1 MNKDGYYIQLFSV
14 HGLVRGANWEMGRNA
29 DTGGQVKYVVE
40 LAQALGENPDVRKV
54 DLFTRRIRQEEY
66 AEEYG
71 EPIEQ
76 LSEKVRIVRIPCGGD
91 RYIRKE
97 LLWPHLD
104 EFVDNT
110 IQFIDQEND
119 IPDALHGHYAD
130 GGYIAME
137 LANLLGAPLVFT
149 GHSLGIPKRQKLQQS
164 GMSETAMNEEYRID
178 HRIEMETAVINK
190 ADFIVTSTQQE
201 IDEQYAHYEQK
212 QTPNFVVIPPGIDTT
227 RFYPFFFDEPPNT
240 QEQENIQQANFFMNK
255 ELERFLVEP
264 DKRLILALSRPDRRK
279 NIPGLVEAYGNDK
292 ELQAMANLAIFA
304 GLRKDINAMD
314 SNEQE
319 VLTELLL
326 LMDKF
331 DLYGKLAIPKKHD
344 FEYEVPEL
352 YRIAAR
358 KQGVFI
364 NPAYTEPFGLTLIE
378 AASSGLPIV
387 ATDDGGPQ
395 NIVKYC
401 QNGLLVDVSDPKKIS
416 QALKDVIAD
425 DEQWRTY
432 SQNGV
437 RGVQEH
443 YSWSAHTQS
452 YVEELGQIVA
462 PKLLADSNYES
473 ITTPMVETIP
483 QVDSEALKAVGKR
496 LMTVDKL
503 FISDIDDT
511 LIGHDDALAEL
522 AQQIRIN
529 RHRIGFG
536 LATGRPIDMVLPLFE
551 EYNLPV
557 ADIIISSVG
566 TEIYYGSRHLID
578 RGWHAHISYNW
589 RPEQIVVTMS
599 QLPFVEMQ
607 PKDGMRAFKL
617 SYFMDDEH
625 DHLQQVHNALQAQN
639 LHYTLIYSR
648 GHFLDILPERAS
660 KGQAIRYV
668 CQKWSIPLHNV
679 LVSGDSDNDADMIEG
694 EMLGVVV
701 GNHHAD
707 LDVLR
712 GSPNVYFSEQ
722 HQAAG
727 ILDGFAHYQFINSN

>member
-1 MNKDGYYIQLFSV
+1 MSKDGHYIQLFSV

-40 LAQALGENPDVRKV
+40 LAQALGENPEVRKV
-54 DLFTRRIRQEEY
+54 DLFTRRIQDKNYSEDY
-66 AEEYG
+66 AQL
-71 EPIEQ
+71 IEH
-76 LSEKVRIVRIPCGGD
+76 LSEKVRIVRIACGGD
-91 RYIRKE
+91 DYIRKE

-110 IQFIDQEND
+110 IQFIEREND

-130 GGYIAME
+130 GGYVAME

-164 GMSETAMNEEYRID
+164 GMSEDAMNHDYHID
-178 HRIEMETAVINK
+178 HRINIETAVINE

-201 IDEQYAHYEQK
+201 VDEQYAAYEQK
-212 QTPNFVVIPPGIDTT
+212 QRPNFVVIPPGIDTA
-227 RFYPFFFDEPPNT
+227 RFYPFYLDEPPIAKDL
-240 QEQENIQQANFFMNK
+240 ENIQQANFFMNK
-255 ELERFLVEP
+255 ELDRFLVEP

-314 SNEQE
+314 DNEQE
-319 VLTELLL
+319 VLKELLL

-378 AASSGLPIV
+378 AASSGLPMV

-395 NIVKYC
+395 NIIKHC

-425 DEQWRTY
+425 DEQWRQY

-452 YVEELGQIVA
+452 YVTELDKIVA
-462 PKLLADSNYES
+462 PKLLSESKHQSLTVSSEDGHIEADS
-473 ITTPMVETIP
+473 
-483 QVDSEALKAVGKR
+483 DALNAVGKR
-496 LMTVDKL
+496 LMGVDKL
-503 FISDIDDT
+503 FITDIDDT
-511 LIGHDDALAEL
+511 LLGNNEALERL
-522 AQQIRIN
+522 ASQIRAN

-551 EYNLPV
+551 EYKLPL

-566 TEIYYGSRHLID
+566 TEIYYGSRHLVD
-578 RGWHAHISYNW
+578 HGWHAHISHQW

-607 PKDGMRAFKL
+607 SEDGMRSFKL
-617 SYFMDDEH
+617 SYFMDEGD
-625 DHLQQVHNALQAQN
+625 DHLQQVHAALQEKG
-639 LHYTLIYSR
+639 LHYNLIYSR
-648 GHFLDILPERAS
+648 GCFLDILPERAS
-660 KGQAIRYV
+660 KGQAIRYI
-668 CQKWSIPLHNV
+668 CNKWNVPLHNV
-679 LVSGDSDNDADMIEG
+679 LVSGDSDNDADMLEG

-712 GSPNVYFSEQ
+712 GSPNVYFSEE

-727 ILDGFAHYQFINSN
+727 ILDGFEHYQFIK